1 MKLKKIVASACGGI
15 SPNAAIVID
24 FEGNNAKMATAKAD
38 NARNKTSLL
47 RAAMVGTAA
56 LSPDKDLVNKLS
68 NTLDIDVHFKGN
80 DRLDYVARTTKSA
93 FTLRYEGDTT
103 DIPSPKA
110 KVKEV
115 FGVTG
120 VSPMG
125 IKEANIEGVIKWLS
139 TYTTKGAEEFDAQV
153 KKFKEGAK
161 AAKEARAT
169 AGKTMKGLQEF
180 LGTED
185 MYLDWEK
192 SEKKYAK
199 KVSVAALSA
208 KLEDAG
214 KKSDLY
220 LKAEEKLKN
229 HKNNAAAQ
237 ERRIEDL
244 RTQLAAA
251 ENELAL
257 TNSAIKTAEKYLADN
272 KSVKTEYDAVR
283 KEYDNA
289 AQEAVNYEKWQEI
302 KRKKAELDE
311 YETMWQK
318 ADAKEKDFL
327 AKLQEVRAELIP
339 DIKGVELLLDD
350 EMENGKVTKKA
361 GMYWNGKNI
370 NQLSESE
377 FWSVV
382 LQIWRKNKVRF
393 VVIDNFQDLGSM
405 AVEILQKLIK
415 DGCYVLCAEMARN
428 QDELIIEYA

>member
-24 FEGNNAKMATAKAD
+24 FEGNDAKMATAKAD
-38 NARNKTSLL
+38 NAKNKTSLL

-208 KLEDAG
+208 KLDEVG
-214 KKSDLY
+214 KKSDKLLQAESK
-220 LKAEEKLKN
+220 LKQLNERRDSIAAQIEALQNEAEEVQK
-229 HKNNAAAQ
+229 
-237 ERRIEDL
+237 
-244 RTQLAAA
+244 
-251 ENELAL
+251 
-257 TNSAIKTAEKYLADN
+257 SIKAGEKFVSEN
-272 KSVKTEYDAVR
+272 KSARTEYDAVR

-311 YETMWQK
+311 YETLWQK